1 MLSKFMEDGLG
12 IVAPLGGHT
21 YLSIYSS
28 ADHIDRAHKNC
39 DAKLDRIN

>member
-1 MLSKFMEDGLG
+1 MEDDLG
-12 IVAPLGGHT
+12 IVAPH

-28 ADHIDRAHKNC
+28 ADHIDHAHKNC